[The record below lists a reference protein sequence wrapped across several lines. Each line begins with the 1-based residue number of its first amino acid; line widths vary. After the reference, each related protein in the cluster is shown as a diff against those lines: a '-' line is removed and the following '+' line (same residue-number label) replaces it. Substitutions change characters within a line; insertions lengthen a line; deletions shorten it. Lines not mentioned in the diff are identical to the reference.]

1 MPQEKVP
8 QLNVRGGKAPGGQE
22 PQRMTA
28 RMPLEYRIAFQDL
41 DLTGYRIS
49 ISLVIE
55 SQTGIRRDLGWCRLM
70 RRQEFVQV

>member
-22 PQRMTA
+22 PQSMTA
-28 RMPLEYRIAFQDL
+28 RMPLGYRIPFQDL

-49 ISLVIE
+49 NRNKK
-55 SQTGIRRDLGWCRLM
+55 GLGM
-70 RRQEFVQV
+70 VQAYEKTRVCLSVGHALPR